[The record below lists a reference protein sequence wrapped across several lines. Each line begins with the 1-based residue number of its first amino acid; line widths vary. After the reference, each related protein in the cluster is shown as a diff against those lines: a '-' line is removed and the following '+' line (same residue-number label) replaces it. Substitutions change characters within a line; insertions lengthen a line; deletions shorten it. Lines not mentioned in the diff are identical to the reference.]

1 MNDTLRFTILGC
13 GSSPGTPRIGGYW
26 GACDPNNPKNRRRRC
41 SLAVERISDKGITTV
56 VVDTGPDFREQMLD
70 ANIAKLDGVLYTHGH
85 ADHVHGIDDL
95 RGFAIIHRERIN
107 VYADKFTAKRLHQG
121 FEYCFK
127 SPNPKMYPPILA
139 ANIIEPYQ
147 PVTIEGAGGPITA
160 LPILQQ
166 HGPIQSLGFRFD
178 CGANADVCYSSD
190 ISDLDDT
197 AVVQLGGLD
206 TWIVDALQYKPH
218 VSHFSL
224 EQSLEW
230 IEKIKPRRAILT
242 HMHIPLD
249 YDKVQ
254 SETPNHVSPAHDG
267 LSFTLELDNSQ

>member
-1 MNDTLRFTILGC
+1 MSDVMRFTILGC
-13 GSSPGTPRIGGYW
+13 GSSPGVPRIGGFW
-26 GACDPNNPKNRRRRC
+26 GECDPDNPKNRRRRC
-41 SLAVERISDKGITTV
+41 SFAIERIGKHGTTTV
-56 VVDTGPDFREQMLD
+56 VVDTGPDFRQQMLD
-70 ANIAKLDGVLYTHGH
+70 ANIGKLDGVLYTHGH

-95 RGFAIIHRERIN
+95 RGFALIQRERIN
-107 VYADKFTAKRLHQG
+107 VYANTHTITRLHEG

-127 SPNPKMYPPILA
+127 SPNPKMYPPILVA
-139 ANIIEPYQ
+139 HEIKPLE
-147 PVTIEGAGGPITA
+147 PVTIEGEGGIITA
-160 LPILQQ
+160 LPIPQV

-178 CGANADVCYSSD
+178 CGQNKDVCYSCD
-190 ISDLDDT
+190 ISDLEDE
-197 AVVQLGGLD
+197 AVKNLRGLG

-230 IEKIKPRRAILT
+230 IERIKPERAILT

-254 SETPNHVSPAHDG
+254 SQTPDNVTPAHDG
-267 LSFTLELDNSQ
+267 LSFSIALE